1 MENNIDKQLDVNIN
15 KSIEGLVG
23 KIAKLNLSVEEVY
36 ELIKT
41 FGEEVR
47 AKIHLVAIS
56 YKYKDLAKKIEI
68 VNEKIKKERITNF
81 IDSLVNGTND
91 EFFANMSFVDKISL
105 KVDIE
110 HSKDLDLLSL
120 EVKKFLE
127 IIENSIYSD
136 LLKMAKDEGFDSVED
151 WQKNNALKADAD
163 PFHIKKTSVGHMRQ
177 IHGKQLKFK

>member
-1 MENNIDKQLDVNIN
+1 MNIDKQLKVNMN

-23 KIAKLNLSVEEVY
+23 NFAKLNLSVDEIY
-36 ELIKT
+36 EHIKI

-56 YKYKDLAKKIEI
+56 NENKDLAKKIKI

-81 IDSLVNGTND
+81 IDSLVNGTKD

-136 LLKMAKDEGFDSVED
+136 LLKMAKDEGFDNVEA
-151 WQKNNALKADAD
+151 WQRYNALKANST
-163 PFHIKKTSVGHMRQ
+163 PSHVRRP
-177 IHGKQLKFK
+177 KFK